1 MAERKAVN
9 KWLPSDFDPA
19 KHGSVNGYHKSH
31 HLRER
36 ARKLDQGILIVR
48 FELPFNIWCLGCNN
62 HIGMGVRYNAE
73 KKVSLEGT
81 SKFEVRM
88 FH

>member
-1 MAERKAVN
+1 MKTN
-9 KWLPSDFDPA
+9 CSNQWYPPDFDWK
-19 KHGSVNGYHKSH
+19 KHGSANKYQNSH

-73 KKVSLEGT
+73 KKV
-81 SKFEVRM
+81 RM
-88 FH
+88 AF